1 MLEQREDLKKWARLS
16 YFFEVWL
23 WQLDISL
30 MPKRR
35 RLFFHTLRIVVLS
48 ARGFYKDQCSL
59 KSSALTFLSTLS
71 FVPAMIIVFG
81 ISRAFGFD
89 IKEEIYTL
97 LKGQEVVV
105 DQIFVYTSKMLSK
118 TRGDIIAG
126 AGLVILF
133 YTVMRLLH
141 NVETTFNSIW
151 DISKDRS
158 LQRKFADYTAILL
171 VSPVLIF
178 FSSSL
183 NVSLITEIRT
193 LVQGWH
199 VLGPVVSFFL
209 SLMAR
214 LLPLSLLW
222 MLLALL
228 YIIMPNTRVWVRSAI
243 IASIVAGSALQLTQW
258 MYIKFQIGVSNY
270 NTIYGSLAALPLF
283 LIWMYISWNIALYG
297 AELAYAHQNV
307 DNYTYLYN
315 RPLSLR
321 ERKYVALLIMLRMS
335 KFFQMGD
342 PSTIASLAQTL
353 EIPRGLIIQGLKDL
367 QEARLVTQIH
377 NDKEESQYQPALDI
391 YLITPRLVIDRLE
404 TTGFTG
410 LSVNHQTK
418 EALYI
423 RVLLSTESKHLD
435 TRLIDL

>member
-1 MLEQREDLKKWARLS
+1 MLEQEEKLKRWARVS

-23 WQLDISL
+23 WQVNTSM
-30 MPKRR
+30 MPKHR
-35 RLFFHTLRIVVLS
+35 RLFFHVLRILVLS
-48 ARGFYKDQCSL
+48 ARGFGKDQCNL

-71 FVPAMIIVFG
+71 FVPSMIIVFG

-97 LKGQEVVV
+97 LKGQEAVI
-105 DQIFVYTSKMLSK
+105 DQILVYTSEMLSK

-126 AGLVILF
+126 VGLLILF

-141 NVETTFNSIW
+141 NIETTFNSIW

-171 VSPVLIF
+171 VSPILVFL
-178 FSSSL
+178 SSSL
-183 NVSLITEIRT
+183 NVSLVTELRT
-193 LVQGWH
+193 LFKSWH
-199 VLGPVVSFFL
+199 VLGPAVSFLL

-222 MLLALL
+222 MLLTLL
-228 YIIMPNTRVWVRSAI
+228 YMIMPNTKVWGRSAVL
-243 IASIVAGSALQLTQW
+243 AAVVAGSALQLAQW
-258 MYIKFQIGVSNY
+258 MYITFQIGVSSY

-283 LIWMYISWNIALYG
+283 LIWMYVSWNIALYG

-307 DNYTYLYN
+307 KNYTYLYN

-321 ERKYVALLIMLRMS
+321 ERKYVALLIMM
-335 KFFQMGD
+335 QMARSFRVGD
-342 PSTIASLAQTL
+342 ESTASSLARMLDT
-353 EIPRGLIIQGLKDL
+353 PRGLIIQGLKDL
-367 QEARLVTQIH
+367 QEARLVAQI
-377 NDKEESQYQPALDI
+377 NSDKQENQYQPALDL
-391 YLITPRLVIDRLE
+391 YLLTPRLVIDRLE

-418 EALYI
+418 EALQI
-423 RVLLSTESKHLD
+423 RILLATDSKHLD